1 MKKIYA
7 MMLAA
12 VAGSALT
19 LSAQT
24 QITNGDFEGEWKTC
38 YPWDGDPQQTT
49 KNVGTTPEGWCIAN
63 VLGLRNETNL
73 FGKVTVSYLM
83 SKEVGSKVDG
93 YDGSSAAVKL
103 VNQNVV
109 GQIIPGYMAIGT
121 TWNTSKMSGF
131 SPDASTK
138 DGGSFGGASFTGKP
152 DAMTFVYKN
161 AAETTNQST
170 AVAYLWAGTFKQ
182 ADVPVYVSA
191 SSPATQEMT
200 DRDRNILNIT
210 PQMGGEVTEK
220 GTLVAVINQ
229 RLDNAG
235 DWTVATLD
243 FDYKSDVNPEKINI
257 AFAAGD
263 YFSFSPVD
271 KDEVTIDNVKLLY
284 YHTLKGVNV
293 DGTALDDFAADK
305 YDYTIPAT
313 ADFDNVECLALSPR
327 ATVEK
332 SVDGDK
338 LTVKVTNQ
346 GGEDAD
352 GLTEHTYTFTKEAAD
367 DPTPDKQIK
376 NESVFPGTLHVYS
389 EFLGGDLTP
398 DGEGASVHI
407 VEYTDGTVA
416 VVLPD
421 FTFSGLKVGTIN
433 VPVTVTDGANGD
445 TDYEGSVKG
454 MKLAYDEKSDTYSII
469 ADVDAKGSETAAGKL
484 TMTID
489 VNWDTAATEP
499 DAGMGIIPIQVTFI
513 GEKEGASIEA
523 VAADGAPEAVYFNLQ
538 GIRVNGDLAPGIYI
552 RRQGNAAAKVLVK

>member
-12 VAGSALT
+12 VAGTALT

-24 QITNGDFEGEWKTC
+24 QITNGDFEGEWKKC

-49 KNVGTTPEGWCIAN
+49 KDVGTTPEGWCIAN
-63 VLGLRNETNL
+63 VLGLRTETNL

-93 YDGSSAAVKL
+93 FDGSSAAVKL
-103 VNQNVV
+103 VNQNAV

-121 TWNTSKMSGF
+121 TWNTSKMNSF

-161 AAETTNQST
+161 AAESTNQST

-182 ADVPVYVSA
+182 LAVPVTVGTD
-191 SSPATQEMT
+191 PTTQDMT
-200 DRDRNILNIT
+200 DRDRNILGIT
-210 PQMGGEVTEK
+210 PQTGGEVTEK

-243 FDYKSDVNPEKINI
+243 FDYKSDIAPEKINI

-293 DGTALDDFAADK
+293 DGAALEDFAADK
-305 YDYTIPAT
+305 YDYTLPAT

-332 SVDGDK
+332 TVDGDK

-376 NESVFPGTLHVYS
+376 NESVFPGTLDVMIGDY
-389 EFLGGDLTP
+389 ELGSDEP
-398 DGEGASVHI
+398 AEVHI
-407 VEYTDGTVA
+407 YEYTDGTFA
-416 VVLPD
+416 MVLPD
-421 FTFSGLKVGTIN
+421 FNFSGINVGTIN
-433 VPVTVTDGANGD
+433 VPVTVTKGTDGA

-454 MKLAYDEKSDTYSII
+454 MKLAYDENSDNYTII
-469 ADVDAKGSETAAGKL
+469 ADVDAKGTETPAGKL
-484 TMTID
+484 SMNIN
-489 VNWDTAATEP
+489 VNWEGND
-499 DAGMGIIPIQVTFI
+499 IVVTFI
-513 GEKEGASIEA
+513 GEKKGASIEA
-523 VAADGAPEAVYFNLQ
+523 VAADGATEAVYFNLQ